1 MIEDAFDPIE
11 ERRRYEE
18 ETEREAA
25 RVREQDE
32 QSRYLF
38 GTQFDRYFPMYVASH
53 GAVHT
58 LDLIGMKDI
67 VAYVRMRSAEMVE
80 KIESEA
86 RRTINELNSEARRL
100 REKNIYDAT
109 ERSIN
114 VYLAGDYKK
123 ALDRLH
129 NEACNPD
136 RHLTAEQWKSLVEKL
151 YTRMETEREKTRKVV
166 ELEHARLEAEER
178 EFYLENFLPSR
189 WI

>member
-11 ERRRYEE
+11 ERRRYQE
-18 ETEREAA
+18 ETERESA
-25 RVREQDE
+25 RVKEIDE

-38 GTQFDRYFPMYVASH
+38 GAQFDRYFPMYVASH
-53 GAVHT
+53 GAVHA

-67 VAYVRMRSAEMVE
+67 ISYVKVRSAEIVE

-100 REKNIYDAT
+100 SEKNIYDAT

-114 VYLAGDYKK
+114 VYLAGDYKR
-123 ALDRLH
+123 ALNRLH
-129 NEACNPD
+129 NEACDSN
-136 RHLTAEQWKSLVEKL
+136 RHLTAEQWKGLIETI
-151 YTRMETEREKTRKVV
+151 YTSMENEREKTRGEVA
-166 ELEHARLEAEER
+166 LEHARIEAEER
-178 EFYLENFLPSR
+178 EFYLENFLPSK